1 MGRRRKL
8 KSRFEL
14 HDNEIN
20 RYLGIFAL
28 LFPLS
33 LCVVP
38 WTLDGIGSSSW
49 ISAFATLS
57 FGLVI
62 GVEFFFWYHRLAI
75 RVGGKHN
82 LLCVHCRMPLGKP
95 FARTKDRDYRVDGQV
110 PKRCPHCYTKSDYA
124 IKKKGGERSNA
135 RHSLDQPF

>member
-20 RYLGIFAL
+20 WYLGFFAL

-38 WTLDGIGSSSW
+38 WTLDRIGTPSW

-62 GVEFFFWYHRLAI
+62 GLGFFFWYHRLAI
-75 RVGGKHN
+75 RVGEKHN
-82 LLCVHCRMPLGKP
+82 LLCVHCRMPLRKP
-95 FARTKDRDYRVDGQV
+95 FSRTRDPDYRVDGQV
-110 PKRCPHCYTKSDYA
+110 PKKCPHCYTEIDYA
-124 IKKKGGERSNA
+124 IKKKGGEQSDA
-135 RHSLDQPF
+135 RQALDKPL